1 MLETPIKIG
10 SITAKNR
17 LVMPPMRTG
26 KTAEGHVTEKLAS
39 YYGDRAKYS
48 RPGIVFTEHSC
59 IAADGRVSHDQL
71 LICSD
76 DMIEEQKRLVEA
88 IHAGGSL
95 AFVQLNH
102 AGSNGIDEKVSAGA
116 VNIPANK
123 DTPLPRELTV
133 EEIHH
138 LVRLFAEAAA
148 RAVKAGYDG
157 GEVHCAHSY
166 LLNQFYSPLT
176 NHRTDAYG
184 GSLENRMRFLLEAV
198 AAVREVIGGRIPLAV
213 RLGGADYLPGGA
225 TEEDAVQASRIL
237 EKAGVD
243 LLDLSGGMCFY
254 TRPGHTEA
262 GYFSSMTEKVRM
274 EVSVPVIMTG
284 GVKTAAE
291 AEQMLAEGKA
301 DLVGVGRELLK
312 DAHWGGKQEN
322 YTLC

>member
-26 KTAEGHVTEKLAS
+26 KTADGHVTEELAF
-39 YYGDRAKYS
+39 YYGERAKYS
-48 RPGIVFTEHSC
+48 RPGIIITEHSC
-59 IAADGRVSHDQL
+59 IAADGRASRDQL

-76 DMIEEQKRLVEA
+76 DMIEGHKRVVDA
-88 IHAGGSL
+88 IHEGGSL

-102 AGSNGIDEKVSAGA
+102 AGSFGIDEKVSASA
-116 VNIPANK
+116 VNIPSK
-123 DTPLPRELTV
+123 QDSPLPRTLTV
-133 EEIHH
+133 EEIHR
-138 LVRLFAEAAA
+138 LTRLFAEAAA

-157 GEVHCAHSY
+157 VEVHCAHGY

-198 AAVREVIGGRIPLAV
+198 AAVREVIGAKIPLAV

-237 EKAGVD
+237 EDAGVD
-243 LLDLSGGMCFY
+243 LLDLSGGMCFF
-254 TRPGHTEA
+254 TRPGHTES
-262 GYFSSMTEKVRM
+262 GYFSSMTEKVRR
-274 EVSVPVIMTG
+274 EVSAPVVMTG

>member
-26 KTAEGHVTEKLAS
+26 KTADGHVTEELAF
-39 YYGDRAKYS
+39 YYGERAKYS
-48 RPGIVFTEHSC
+48 RPGIIITEHSC
-59 IAADGRVSHDQL
+59 IAADGRASRDQL

-76 DMIEEQKRLVEA
+76 DMIEGHKRVVDA
-88 IHAGGSL
+88 IHEGGSL

-102 AGSNGIDEKVSAGA
+102 AGSFGIDEKVSASA
-116 VNIPANK
+116 VNIPSK
-123 DTPLPRELTV
+123 QDSPLPRTLTV
-133 EEIHH
+133 EEIHR
-138 LVRLFAEAAA
+138 LTRLFAEAAA

-157 GEVHCAHSY
+157 VEVHCAHGY

-198 AAVREVIGGRIPLAV
+198 AAVREVIGAGIPLAV
-213 RLGGADYLPGGA
+213 RLGGADYLPGGS
-225 TEEDAVQASRIL
+225 TEEDAVRASRIL
-237 EKAGVD
+237 EDAGVD
-243 LLDLSGGMCFY
+243 LLDLSGGMCFF
-254 TRPGHTEA
+254 TRPGHTES
-262 GYFSSMTEKVRM
+262 GYFSSMTEKVRR
-274 EVSVPVIMTG
+274 EVSAPVVMTG